1 MNLKVNYFA
10 RNCAQRFEN
19 GRWSRNRH
27 LDIPTE
33 KRNYTV
39 TRTRINY
46 HSDEESEISRAKE
59 KKKKKKEEK
68 LEKRRG
74 RNLKT
79 KQQSDDNLS
88 ANHSLKLLMLI
99 HSYR

>member
-59 KKKKKKEEK
+59 KKKKERRKIGKKERKEF
-68 LEKRRG
+68 E
-74 RNLKT
+74 NQAT
-79 KQQSDDNLS
+79 K
-88 ANHSLKLLMLI
+88 
-99 HSYR
+99 